1 MSGPTQTRIVLYL
14 VLVFLICWEGWALLR
29 WGKPATISVTLGSV
43 FNGDPLTLIL
53 VLWFLFHAM
62 AAAKDVTP

>member
-29 WGKPATISVTLGSV
+29 WGREATISVILGQV
-43 FNGDPLTLIL
+43 FQGDPLALIL
-53 VLWFLFHAM
+53 AMWFIFHAL